1 MILFESVSVQD
12 RDLFGRMTQ
21 YFAAF
26 DARLREGQ
34 GWLIF
39 NADRERSGRI
49 TRFLGEKLGER
60 RPFVSYYFVPWRDFA
75 LNAYMVNVELPNA
88 PPPPADPADR
98 VAIEHEIAARVSRD
112 QFYQMRYTDVLVLS
126 GWRLD
131 HPHEIAHLDVVLTE
145 RLTKKRPTIL
155 ITPHT
160 PDELSENFKRY
171 AGGEA
176 TWKRLYTSLYDT
188 NLIAL

>member
-1 MILFESVSVQD
+1 MILFDSVSVQD

-21 YFAAF
+21 YFASF

-39 NADRERSGRI
+39 TAGRDRSTRI
-49 TRFLGEKLGER
+49 TRFVGEKLAER
-60 RPFVSYYFVPWRDFA
+60 RPFISYYFVPWRDFA

-88 PPPPADPADR
+88 PPPPTDPAER
-98 VAIEHEIAARVSRD
+98 VAIEHEIAGRVSRD

-131 HPHEIAHLDVVLTE
+131 HPHEIVHLDVVLTE
-145 RLTKKRPTIL
+145 RLIKRLPTIL
-155 ITPHT
+155 LTPHT
-160 PDELSENFKRY
+160 PDELKANFSRHV
-171 AGGEA
+171 GGEE
-176 TWKRLYTSLYDT
+176 TWNRLYRSLYDT
-188 NLIAL
+188 SLIAL